1 MRLIDA
7 NQAAREGVNIQTAT
21 FCFVSV
27 FTLGTA
33 YALVQNCHLFR
44 YYMLAKRDKLR
55 TLTRKGEDN
64 GQYHDL
70 ARRAG

>member
-1 MRLIDA
+1 MQIKLHAKGELFKQQLSVLFLFSRSEQRMRLCKIA
-7 NQAAREGVNIQTAT
+7 
-21 FCFVSV
+21 
-27 FTLGTA
+27 
-33 YALVQNCHLFR
+33 LFR